1 MINAV
6 KLIHEPNCVPNRFD
20 GLGLG
25 HNTMGLS
32 KMYYQLFSQT
42 LENVK
47 LVNNPM
53 FLFKKGA
60 GIDTRQLVAKP
71 GGGIAVDGEGPLANN
86 IQPVQFP
93 DLKQGAVQ
101 LLQQLDDAHKRATG
115 ATDIFTGDSFSR
127 NQGVQQATMGAASQR
142 FDLINRRFKHALAD
156 VANMILKMEIQ
167 NLQSPDA
174 AILRIFSAE
183 LRGQV
188 YQVLINEGKDVKYNI
203 KVKGET
209 NVAKNKDVQIKQ
221 LIDTYNLF
229 GGILPPA
236 NQMEFCHKILELRG
250 IDEIDK
256 LVPDPQQFAQQQQMM
271 QQQQAMQQPGAING
285 QMMPQPGQGINPQDI
300 MHSIQAQ
307 TYGR

>member
-1 MINAV
+1 
-6 KLIHEPNCVPNRFD
+6 
-20 GLGLG
+20 
-25 HNTMGLS
+25 
-32 KMYYQLFSQT
+32 
-42 LENVK
+42 
-47 LVNNPM
+47 
-53 FLFKKGA
+53 
-60 GIDTRQLVAKP
+60 
-71 GGGIAVDGEGPLANN
+71 
-86 IQPVQFP
+86 
-93 DLKQGAVQ
+93 
-101 LLQQLDDAHKRATG
+101 
-115 ATDIFTGDSFSR
+115 
-127 NQGVQQATMGAASQR
+127 MGAASQR